1 MKSPIITSN
10 SGGTHSSYIRQQ
22 TPADGASRDTVPS
35 EPMDSVAVNR
45 QTEQSQRVKVRVYP
59 QDPMVSSPVIIEV
72 KAEDMG
78 KELKGKHFAIDDKD
92 NEKAQA
98 DSSGNYLGEPGTPQ
112 FDQAQSIA
120 IASRTHEICES
131 SAGHPIEWR
140 TSDGVLLIEPHNQAE
155 ESAFYNEGA
164 GALQFGSV
172 TSAEMKKS
180 VHSCLSA
187 DVVSHETGH
196 AVMHTEKPEWFR
208 ETSVFWGNLGKL
220 PIGNLEVVA
229 LDEAF
234 ADCSSM
240 MMALSIDEN
249 LAGMIEDTGG
259 DLSRHNRIADIAE
272 EFGSAFSMKSGVLT
286 GERYI
291 RSAINDF
298 HYKPAYDLPAF
309 ESEQELSRES
319 HSYSRIWSGVFY
331 DCFKNLYEKELTSA
345 GAPKGSGEGKD
356 QPKEAGSTASADVAV
371 KVNALKKA
379 RDVIGPILMKA
390 VDCSPP
396 TARTFHFRDMAL
408 TMIEADEILTGGAN
422 RNELFAAFKDRGII
436 SQSDLKLFD
445 NRRSRIPALT
455 LKSSPPTEEEAV
467 RILTENREKLGAP
480 AEPFRVEK
488 MTTDS
493 KGFTFIQ
500 YIIPRTESIPLPDGP
515 IEVSRDGGLT
525 LTFNPEG
532 KLVYEALDATWMD
545 AASVSMQMMRRNPSE
560 PLSMP
565 GGMIT
570 MGMWH
575 FAE

>member
-1 MKSPIITSN
+1 MQNPIITSGSDGN
-10 SGGTHSSYIRQQ
+10 HSSYIRQQ
-22 TPADGASRDTVPS
+22 ISADPASRNTVPR
-35 EPMDSVAVNR
+35 EPVDLVSLNAN
-45 QTEQSQRVKVRVYP
+45 TEQSHRVKVRVYP
-59 QDPMVSSPVIIEV
+59 QDPMVSSPVVIEI

-78 KELKGKHFAIDDKD
+78 KELKGKHFAIDDRD
-92 NEKAQA
+92 NEKAHA
-98 DSSGNYLGEPGTPQ
+98 DSSGNYLVEPGTPQ
-112 FDQAQSIA
+112 FNQVQSIA

-131 SAGHPIEWR
+131 FAGHPIEWR
-140 TSDGVLLIEPHNQAE
+140 TSDGVLLIEPHNQTE

-164 GALQFGSV
+164 GALQFGSIM
-172 TSAEMKKS
+172 SIEMNKP
-180 VHSCLSA
+180 VHTCLSA

-196 AVMHTEKPEWFR
+196 AVIHTEKPEWFR
-208 ETSVFWGNLGKL
+208 ETTVFWGNLGQL

-240 MMALSIDEN
+240 MTALSIDEN
-249 LAGMIEDTGG
+249 LVGMIEDTGG

-272 EFGSAFSMKSGVLT
+272 EFGAAFSMQSGVLT

-331 DCFKNLYEKELTSA
+331 DCFKNLYEKELNSSA
-345 GAPKGSGEGKD
+345 ALEASRPGKG
-356 QPKEAGSTASADVAV
+356 QPEEAGSSDAAV

-408 TMIEADEILTGGAN
+408 TMIEADEILTGGTN
-422 RNELFAAFKDRGII
+422 RNELFAAFRDRGII
-436 SQSDLKLFD
+436 SQSDLKQFD
-445 NRRSRIPALT
+445 TRRSRIPSLT
-455 LKSSPPTEEEAV
+455 LKSSPPTEEEAA

-488 MTTDS
+488 ITTDS

-545 AASVSMQMMRRNPSE
+545 AASVSMQMMRRNPSV

-565 GGMIT
+565 GSMIT
-570 MGMWH
+570 MGMRH
-575 FAE
+575 FGG